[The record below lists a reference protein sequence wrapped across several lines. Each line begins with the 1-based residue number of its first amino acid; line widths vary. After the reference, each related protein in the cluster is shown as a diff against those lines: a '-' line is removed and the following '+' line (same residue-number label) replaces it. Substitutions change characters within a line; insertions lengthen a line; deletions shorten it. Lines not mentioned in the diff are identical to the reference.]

1 MNPAGSM
8 RQMVTEARLL
18 EILNEELAKYD
29 VCDDCSFVGPVH
41 PLQEPDETGANWSE
55 DMFVRCGGRSA
66 DPCRDAAR
74 KAVAA
79 VRRRY
84 NLAE

>member
-8 RQMVTEARLL
+8 RQVVTKARLL

-41 PLQEPDETGANWSE
+41 LLQEPDETGANWSE
-55 DMFVRCGGRSA
+55 DMHVRCSGRSA
-66 DPCRDAAR
+66 DPCADAAG
-74 KAVAA
+74 KAAAA
-79 VRRRY
+79 VRRSY